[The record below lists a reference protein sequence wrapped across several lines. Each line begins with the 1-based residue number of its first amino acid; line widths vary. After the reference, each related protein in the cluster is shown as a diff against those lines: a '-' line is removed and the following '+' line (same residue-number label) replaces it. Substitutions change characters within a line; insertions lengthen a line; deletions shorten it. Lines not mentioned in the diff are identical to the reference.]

1 MKYHQS
7 TDQSLLP
14 FPILHLNSPGIYC
27 GFGFFSSAPTSG
39 LIFAR
44 VLSCRVN
51 FFQCRRSVYYFGVPT
66 VMQRGMEVFT
76 PLFRMRKLFENE
88 RLALFKIEGA
98 LTRQNAESWEEEL
111 TMIIQRTN
119 RPIIFD
125 CASLTVNYELTDI
138 LRNLMTDQ
146 MYFLNLP
153 TPARNILRTAGF
165 GARVLD

>member
-1 MKYHQS
+1 LMQS
-7 TDQSLLP
+7 
-14 FPILHLNSPGIYC
+14 
-27 GFGFFSSAPTSG
+27 
-39 LIFAR
+39 R
-44 VLSCRVN
+44 
-51 FFQCRRSVYYFGVPT
+51 
-66 VMQRGMEVFT
+66 MEVFT

-88 RLALFKIEGA
+88 RLTLFKIEGA

-111 TMIIQRTN
+111 TMIIQCTN

-125 CASLTVNYELTDI
+125 CASLTSVNYEVTDI

-153 TPARNILRTAGF
+153 TPVRNILRTAGF